1 MRRAVVYAA
10 AITATLAGLV
20 MGPPEALASARLADS
35 QAAAPGTQTQEI
47 RERTCRYQWVDPG
60 TWTAREERRTLACV
74 VDRFGPVDGGIPKV
88 EQVGDCESHWNRL
101 ASNGGSYLGLFQHSA
116 TYWPSRVAWAM
127 PDGWRVGPWS
137 SWKNS
142 RAQIV
147 VTVRMVHASGWG
159 AWSCA

>member
-1 MRRAVVYAA
+1 MKRAVVYAA

-35 QAAAPGTQTQEI
+35 QATASGTQQQQI
-47 RERTCRYQWVDPG
+47 RERTCRYQWVDRG

-74 VDRFGPVDGGIPKV
+74 VDRFGPVDGGVPKV
-88 EQVGDCESHWNRL
+88 EQVGSCESGWNRL
-101 ASNGGSYLGLFQHSA
+101 ATNGEYRGLFQHGA
-116 TYWPSRVAWAM
+116 TYWPGRVAWAM

-137 SWKNS
+137 SWRNS